1 MSSRKLLPFIISVL
15 AFQIALAQS
24 PLPASPD
31 VESKVN
37 SILSKMTLEEKIDYL
52 GGFEDFDVR
61 AIPRLGVPAIK
72 MSDGPVGVRNY
83 GPATT
88 IGGIALAATWDPEL
102 VHKVG
107 AVFGDDSRAR
117 GVHILLGPGVNIY
130 RAPMA
135 GRDFEYFGEDPY
147 LAARTAVA
155 YIEGLQSKG
164 VCATI
169 KHYMGNNQEYDRHNV
184 DSLIDER
191 TMREI
196 YLPTFEAAVKQGHVC
211 AIMDSYNL
219 TQGQHMSQNGY
230 LNNDVAKKEWGFDG
244 IIMSDWDST
253 YDGVAAVNGG
263 LDLEMPAGAH
273 MNRATLLPAI
283 KAGKVTEA
291 TIDDHVRRILR
302 KIVQFGWL
310 DREQADFSIPVY
322 NIPGRT
328 VALEAA
334 RSSIVLLRNEG
345 TLLPLDKSKVKTVAV
360 IGPDAYPGQ
369 PVGGGSAGVRPF
381 QVVSFLEGIANTA
394 GEAVKVTYS
403 PGLPTLSD
411 MADSTAFVTE
421 NSAAGKPGL
430 KSDRFLS
437 DDLTGKPAETV
448 VETHVNFGYEW
459 PSFFAVPSRFRSV
472 RWTGYYVAKDAG
484 KYEAFVQGPGEDG
497 AYRLFVDDKLVVDN
511 WSQVTAL
518 VNSAALDLSPG
529 PHKVRLELRR
539 TYGDPNVRLGI
550 IHQASV
556 VNPDVSTIASHA
568 DAVVVAVGF
577 DSSSES
583 EGADRTFHLPPGQD
597 ALIQAVL
604 AANKNT
610 IVVITSGGAVDMNAW
625 IDRVPALLQSWY
637 PGQEGG
643 TALAQLLFGE
653 ISPSGKLPV
662 SFERRF
668 EDNAVYKSYYAD
680 PPESKKVKY
689 TEGVFVGYRHFD
701 KSSTKPLF
709 PFAYGLSYTTFNY
722 GHLSVT
728 PQSGNLNEPVTVLFD
743 VTNTGTREGA
753 EVAQVYV
760 GDAHAAV
767 PRPIKELKGF
777 AKVNLKPGE
786 TRRVMLTLD
795 RRAFSY
801 YDAQGK
807 DWKAEPGEFSI
818 LVGGASDNTP
828 LKGAFTLAP

>member
-1 MSSRKLLPFIISVL
+1 MFNRRILIPLTFIFLVQFAS
-15 AFQIALAQS
+15 AQA
-24 PLPASPD
+24 PLPSSP
-31 VESKVN
+31 EIEKKVD
-37 SILSKMTLEEKIDYL
+37 SILSKMTLEEKIDYI
-52 GGFEDFDVR
+52 GGFNDFDVR
-61 AIPRLGVPAIK
+61 PVPRLNLPAIK

-83 GPATT
+83 GPASTV
-88 IGGIALAATWDPEL
+88 GGIGLAATWDFEL
-102 VHKVG
+102 VRKVG
-107 AVFGDDSRAR
+107 NVFGDDARAR

-135 GRDFEYFGEDPY
+135 GRNFEYLGEDPF
-147 LAARTAVA
+147 LASRTAVA

-169 KHYMGNNQEYDRHNV
+169 KHFMGNNEEYDRHNV

-219 TQGQHMSQNGY
+219 TNGQHMSQNGY
-230 LNNDVAKKEWGFDG
+230 LNNDVARKDWGFDG
-244 IIMSDWDST
+244 IMMSDWDST

-291 TIDDHVRRILR
+291 TIDDHVRHILR

-310 DREQADFSIPVY
+310 DHEQTDYSIPVY

-328 VALEAA
+328 IALEVA
-334 RSSIVLLRNEG
+334 RSSMVLLKNDG
-345 TLLPLDKSKVKTVAV
+345 NLLPLDKAKVKTLAV

-381 QVVSFLEGIANTA
+381 HVVSFLEGIANSA
-394 GEAVKVTYS
+394 GENVRVTYS
-403 PGLPTLSD
+403 PGIPTLSE
-411 MADSTAFVTE
+411 MADATDFVTD

-430 KSDRFLS
+430 RAEHFLS
-437 DDLTGKPAETV
+437 DDLSGKPAEV
-448 VETHVNFGYEW
+448 VTDTHVNFGYEW
-459 PSFFAVPSRFRSV
+459 PSFFGVPSKFRSV
-472 RWTGYYVAKDAG
+472 RWTGYFVVKESG
-484 KYEAFVQGPGEDG
+484 KYDAFVQGPGEDG
-497 AYRLFVDDKLVVDN
+497 AYRLFVDDKLAVDN
-511 WSQVTAL
+511 WKRVTAL
-518 VNSAALDLSPG
+518 VNYATLDLSAG
-529 PHKVRLELRR
+529 SHSIRLEHRR

-550 IHQASV
+550 IREASV
-556 VNPDVSTIASHA
+556 VNPDVAAIASKA
-568 DAVVVAVGF
+568 DTVVLAVGF

-583 EGADRTFHLPPGQD
+583 EGSDRTFRLPPGQD

-604 AANKNT
+604 AANKNV
-610 IVVITSGGAVDMNAW
+610 IVVITSGGAVDMDSW
-625 IDRVPALLQSWY
+625 VDRVPAVLQAWY

-643 TALAQLLFGE
+643 TAVAQLLFGE
-653 ISPSGKLPV
+653 FSPSGKLPV
-662 SFERRF
+662 SFERRL

-689 TEGVFVGYRHFD
+689 TEGVFVGYRHFE

-709 PFAYGLSYTTFNY
+709 PFGYGLSYTTFNY
-722 GHLSVT
+722 SHLSVT
-728 PQSGNLNEPVTVLFD
+728 PQSGNMSEPVTVLFD
-743 VTNTGTREGA
+743 VTNSGQREGA
-753 EVAQVYV
+753 EVAEVYV
-760 GDAHAAV
+760 GDMHSSV
-767 PRPIKELKGF
+767 PRPTKELKGF
-777 AKVNLKPGE
+777 AKLNLKPGE
-786 TRRVMLTLD
+786 TKRVMLTLD

-801 YDAQGK
+801 YFVQSKG
-807 DWKAEPGEFSI
+807 WKAEPGEFTI
-818 LVGGASDNTP
+818 LVGGSSDNTQ
-828 LKGAFTLAP
+828 LRGTFTLTP